1 MCRMSR
7 GGISEGDR
15 LDRIWLAI
23 VVELH
28 RRAARAK
35 GQSAEWEEVRDA
47 IDLSN
52 DEFKEAVLDL
62 LRRRLVAGSRKGGL
76 YLTDRGWNEA
86 SRLVRVLRDEEEQ
99 SPKGPIGFPEP
110 GDKGSSEEEV

>member
-1 MCRMSR
+1 MSR

-15 LDRIWLAI
+15 LESIWLAI
-23 VVELH
+23 LVELH

-47 IDLSN
+47 IGLSS
-52 DEFKEAVLDL
+52 DEFKDAVLDL
-62 LRRRLVAGSRKGGL
+62 VGRRLVAGARKGGL

-86 SRLVRVLRDEEEQ
+86 SRRVRVLPDEEER
-99 SPKGPIGFPEP
+99 SAKGPIGFPEP
-110 GDKGSSEEEV
+110 GDKGSSEDEV